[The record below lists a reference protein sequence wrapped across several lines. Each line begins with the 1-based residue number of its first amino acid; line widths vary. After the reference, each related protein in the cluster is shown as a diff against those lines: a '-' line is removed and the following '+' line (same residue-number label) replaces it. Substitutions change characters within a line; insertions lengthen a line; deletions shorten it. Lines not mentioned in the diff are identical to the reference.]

1 MNVIDYSKIRT
12 QRKIKKNQGMKAK
25 GRGRT
30 MEKVREDEAE
40 SERRVT
46 ERESHM
52 TMEGKMTK
60 SRRENTRVCVGWMVL
75 PSSPVPGAQGKNPQG
90 LTELFIPLPPHLDDT
105 PSLSIKGRDAVYGQ
119 TGGRAVRL
127 GHTHAV
133 GVLHRQDIKHMHRC
147 TDMYMHTPVTH
158 LNAQKQG
165 VCL

>member
-60 SRRENTRVCVGWMVL
+60 SRRENTRVCVWAGWFFPAAL
-75 PSSPVPGAQGKNPQG
+75 CQELRGK
-90 LTELFIPLPPHLDDT
+90 IP
-105 PSLSIKGRDAVYGQ
+105 RD
-119 TGGRAVRL
+119 
-127 GHTHAV
+127 
-133 GVLHRQDIKHMHRC
+133 
-147 TDMYMHTPVTH
+147 
-158 LNAQKQG
+158 
-165 VCL
+165 